1 MKEKTWSLVDSFF
14 DSYNLVDHHI
24 KSYND
29 FVDNRIQKIIDISE
43 PIELEDEDGT
53 KIRLQTGKLRIEK
66 PFTREADGSNRE
78 IFPTE
83 ARLRNLNY
91 SAHMYLEMRLKRDD
105 EDEVPP
111 FEEVYIGE
119 LPLMLKSNICH
130 LHGLNKEEL
139 LEKEED
145 PQDPGGYFIVNGSER
160 AVVTME
166 EIAPNKII
174 LEQKPEEV
182 EDRHAKAIVTSIRS
196 GFRARITLEY
206 KKPRK
211 SGVFLRISFPYV
223 PGEIPLVILLRALG
237 LSTDEQIIT
246 KISDDFDFQMCI
258 ADDIQVS
265 NDDLNTDSAE
275 MAEMSKEEREEY
287 LRVAA
292 IRYIGNRVAKGMTEE
307 YRIKRAEDVIDK
319 YLLPHMGTES
329 ENREAKA
336 IYLAEMTEML
346 LQVIEGQRKPHDKD
360 HYTNKRLRVSGDLME
375 DLFRVAFTSLTRD
388 MSYQLERS
396 LSRGKELSI
405 KQAVRSDVLTEN
417 IKHAIATGNW
427 VGGRAGVSQ
436 LLDRVSYM
444 ATLSHLRRVVSP
456 LTRSQPHFEA
466 RDLHPTQFGK
476 ICPNETPEGPN
487 CGLVKNL
494 ALMCKIS
501 EGFDKDDVVNIIKT
515 MDYLDESETSEGIK
529 TKIYI
534 NGELIGSCYRPEEFT
549 VEMRNKRR
557 AGEISNEMNITY
569 YEDNHEIYIFTDPGR
584 ARRPLILVENG
595 ESKLTSDILESVESG
610 DIKWDELFE
619 LGVLE
624 YLDAEEEENS
634 FIAMDEDHLTPEH
647 THLEIDPSTMLGICA
662 GIIPFSDHNSS
673 PRNTMEAGMTK
684 QALGLYVSNYA
695 FRTDTRAHLLHHPQV
710 PMVKTRIIDAT
721 NYDKRP
727 SGQNLV
733 VALMSYEG
741 YNMEDAMILNKSSL
755 ERGMG
760 RSSFFRSYEASER
773 RYPGGQVD
781 KFEVPEKGVKG
792 YRSEDAYEH
801 LDPADGIV
809 SPEKR
814 VESGDVLIGKTSPP
828 RFLEEIDEFGTVGE
842 KRRESSVTVRH
853 GEKGIVDA
861 VLLSETVE
869 GNKLTKIRVRECRQ
883 PQFGDKFASRH
894 GQKGVVGLILSQD
907 DIPFTE
913 DGVVPDI
920 IVNPH
925 AIPSRMSVGQV
936 LEMVAGKAGCL
947 EGHRVDGTPFQT
959 NITDEFDPDNDKE
972 YNTVEDLIKDQLF
985 KNGFETAGCESLY
998 NGVTGE
1004 RIEAEIF
1011 VGVAYYQK
1019 LHHMTTDKVYAR
1031 STGPVQV
1038 LTRQPT
1044 EGRAREG
1051 GLRFGEMERDCLIA
1065 HGASLSLL
1073 ERLLYESDKYEAVV
1087 CNDCGM
1093 LAVKE
1098 KGTNETH
1105 CPICGD
1111 SETFPIE
1118 ISYAYKLLLDELK
1131 SLCMFPKLVL
1141 GDKA

>member
-1 MKEKTWSLVDSFF
+1 MKTKTWELVDSFF
-14 DSYNLVDHHI
+14 DKYDLVDHHI

-29 FVDNRIQKIIDISE
+29 FVDNRIQKIIDISD
-43 PIELEDEDGT
+43 PITLEDGKYT
-53 KIRLQTGKLRIEK
+53 LITGDLRIDS
-66 PFTREADGSNRE
+66 PFNKEADGSKSM
-78 IFPTE
+78 IYPTE

-91 SAHMYLEMRLKRDD
+91 SAHMYLEMALQ
-105 EDEVPP
+105 EEGAP
-111 FEEVYIGE
+111 EAELQEVYIGE
-119 LPLMLKSNICH
+119 LPLMLKSSKCH
-130 LHGLNKEEL
+130 LNGLNEEEL
-139 LEKEED
+139 LAKGED
-145 PQDPGGYFIVNGSER
+145 PKDPGGYFIVNGSER

-174 LEQKPEEV
+174 LERIGEKEE
-182 EDRHAKAIVTSIRS
+182 RRAKAIVTSIKS
-196 GFRARITLEY
+196 GFRARISLEY

-223 PGEIPLVILLRALG
+223 PGEIPLVVLLRALG
-237 LSTDEQIIT
+237 LSTDEKIIT
-246 KISDDFDFQMCI
+246 SISDDFNFQMVI

-265 NDDLNTDSAE
+265 EESLKLDLKE
-275 MAEMSKEEREEY
+275 MKDMSKEDREEY
-287 LRVAA
+287 LRLAA
-292 IRYIGNRVAKGMTEE
+292 IKYIGNRVAKGMAEE
-307 YRIKRAEDVIDK
+307 YRINRAEDVIDR
-319 YLLPHMGTES
+319 YLLPHMSTES
-329 ENREAKA
+329 DSRHDKA

-346 LQVIEGQRKPHDKD
+346 LQVIEGEREPHDKD

-375 DLFRVAFTSLTRD
+375 DLFRVAYTSLTRD

-436 LLDRVSYM
+436 LLDRVSFM
-444 ATLSHLRRVVSP
+444 ATISHLRRVVSP

-501 EGFDKDDVVNIIKT
+501 EGFEPEDVERII
-515 MDYLDESETSEGIK
+515 SNVEGFISNPK
-529 TKIYI
+529 EYSQGAKIYI
-534 NGELIGSCYRPEEFT
+534 NGKLIGAVEAPMEFT
-549 VEMRNKRR
+549 EEMRLKRR
-557 AGEISNEMNITY
+557 AGEINHEMNITY
-569 YEDNHEIYIFTDPGR
+569 YEENNEIYVFTDAGR
-584 ARRPLILVENG
+584 ARRPLILVEDGHPLLIDEDIEKVSNG
-595 ESKLTSDILESVESG
+595 EY
-610 DIKWDELFE
+610 KWDDLFE
-619 LGVLE
+619 LGRLE
-624 YLDAEEEENS
+624 YLDAEEEENAY
-634 FIAMDEDHLTPEH
+634 IAMNLASLNDEH

-695 FRTDTRAHLLHHPQV
+695 LRTDTRAHLLHHPQT
-710 PMVKTRIIDAT
+710 PMVKTRIIDAI
-721 NYDKRP
+721 NYDARP

-773 RYPGGQVD
+773 RYPGGQED
-781 KFEVPEKGVKG
+781 NFEVPEKGVKG
-792 YRSEDAYEH
+792 YRSEESYRN
-801 LDPADGIV
+801 LDEDGIV
-809 SPEKR
+809 NPESH
-814 VESGDVLIGKTSPP
+814 VTSGDVLIGKTSPP
-828 RFLEEIDEFGTVGE
+828 RFLEEIDEFGTVAD
-842 KRRESSVTVRH
+842 KRRETSVTVRH
-853 GEKGIVDA
+853 GEKGIIDD
-861 VLLSETVE
+861 VLLTETVE
-869 GNKLTKIRVRECRQ
+869 GSKLTKIRVRDTRQ
-883 PQFGDKFASRH
+883 PEFGDKFASRH

-936 LEMVAGKAGCL
+936 LEMVAGKAGCM
-947 EGHRVDGTPFQT
+947 EGHRIDGTPF
-959 NITDEFDPDNDKE
+959 NP
-972 YNTVEDLIKDQLF
+972 NTEADIKQALKD
-985 KNGFETAGCESLY
+985 NGFESAGCESLY

-1065 HGASLSLL
+1065 HGAALALK
-1073 ERLLYESDKYEAVV
+1073 ERLLDESDKYEAIV
-1087 CNDCGM
+1087 CGDCGM
-1093 LAVKE
+1093 LAVYDKNRD
-1098 KGTNETH
+1098 KKY

-1111 SETFPIE
+1111 SEYYPVE
-1118 ISYAYKLLLDELK
+1118 ISYAFKLLLDELK
-1131 SLCMFPKLVL
+1131 SLCIFPKLVL